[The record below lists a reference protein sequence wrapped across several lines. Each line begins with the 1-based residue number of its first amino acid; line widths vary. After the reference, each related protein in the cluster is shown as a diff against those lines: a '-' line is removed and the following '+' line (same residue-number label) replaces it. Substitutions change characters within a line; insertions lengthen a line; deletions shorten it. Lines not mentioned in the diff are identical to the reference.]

1 MLACIIIL
9 DIFLDALNITEDN
22 IFVPHSL
29 VWGFKSYLK
38 ECQLFLIFVQFPAP
52 DQNLFSFATC
62 RLPLLNLDE
71 VPCPSLQR

>member
-9 DIFLDALNITEDN
+9 DIFLDALNIMEDN

-62 RLPLLNLDE
+62 LLPHI
-71 VPCPSLQR
+71 

>member
-38 ECQLFLIFVQFPAP
+38 ECQLFLIFVQFPACTRP
-52 DQNLFSFATC
+52 KFVFVCL
-62 RLPLLNLDE
+62 LPHLNLDE